1 MLDLRKLPDKTLE
14 SWATMCDDIA
24 KYCILAIP
32 PVFLGSSFGYNRW
45 LLIFNLLCWAL
56 LFLNAGV
63 ILRNNRENK

>member
-45 LLIFNLLCWAL
+45 LLIFNLL
-56 LFLNAGV
+56 
-63 ILRNNRENK
+63 